1 MIEAGRPGAAADVA
15 QGLPRDVAVDVAVGE
30 TGAAEKMAAHGQAG
44 KIALA
49 GVGKGEMQA
58 VGGDAYQR
66 TRGMAKGS
74 VHQLAEAEEEGRAG
88 NEQEENAWQAGR
100 LAVGRDGQAGE
111 TGAEDE
117 GEADTE
123 VAFGDGV
130 RVFVPLAVAGVGGG
144 RNVIAI
150 PRKPHTVLRRLAVQ
164 PRTVFGD
171 APCLKLSVD
180 GYSVRRQ
187 VLDVVGD
194 LLKDARQV
202 VVGNGEGVALAMAGR
217 RGGEGDG
224 GERAGVRWCARRRPG
239 AGGGEVKLQAAA
251 ANAVQQRAGD
261 GDFRSILLA
270 AESTITIVHA
280 EAVRIADERGRMTEV
295 QTKRVM
301 AEEQGERQ
309 AGVPEVGFIGVE
321 GVAVHA
327 DGGLVQD
334 EPGEDQRRRDKQ
346 SRCAGMVAVLVVPDA
361 GGGVVAVGDEAGNH
375 GGWGVMLS
383 ETAGARGI
391 HGAFRG
397 GDVMALFDGAV
408 FVQQQ
413 PFVGGRH
420 DDSAVFQGDDFL
432 YPGGAC
438 LQVAGRGGVFR
449 LQQDE
454 RVVAVRIMVRAA
466 RVEGCAVGRP
476 GQADQCGVFSGMSR
490 RQGLADV
497 QRANGAEVYH
507 VFLADGAVGGEGEVL
522 AVGMQGE
529 GAGGAC
535 GMDFGGNGAVCLV
548 EAQAV
553 RPPVHTGKGEGK
565 QVVVRSEGAI
575 GDDVAVVVVAKK
587 RGAFAVGHAA

>member
-1 MIEAGRPGAAADVA
+1 
-15 QGLPRDVAVDVAVGE
+15 
-30 TGAAEKMAAHGQAG
+30 
-44 KIALA
+44 
-49 GVGKGEMQA
+49 
-58 VGGDAYQR
+58 
-66 TRGMAKGS
+66 
-74 VHQLAEAEEEGRAG
+74 
-88 NEQEENAWQAGR
+88 
-100 LAVGRDGQAGE
+100 
-111 TGAEDE
+111 
-117 GEADTE
+117 
-123 VAFGDGV
+123 
-130 RVFVPLAVAGVGGG
+130 
-144 RNVIAI
+144 
-150 PRKPHTVLRRLAVQ
+150 
-164 PRTVFGD
+164 
-171 APCLKLSVD
+171 
-180 GYSVRRQ
+180 
-187 VLDVVGD
+187 
-194 LLKDARQV
+194 
-202 VVGNGEGVALAMAGR
+202 
-217 RGGEGDG
+217 
-224 GERAGVRWCARRRPG
+224 
-239 AGGGEVKLQAAA
+239 
-251 ANAVQQRAGD
+251 
-261 GDFRSILLA
+261 
-270 AESTITIVHA
+270 
-280 EAVRIADERGRMTEV
+280 
-295 QTKRVM
+295 
-301 AEEQGERQ
+301 
-309 AGVPEVGFIGVE
+309 
-321 GVAVHA
+321 
-327 DGGLVQD
+327 
-334 EPGEDQRRRDKQ
+334 
-346 SRCAGMVAVLVVPDA
+346 MVAVLVVPDA

-397 GDVMALFDGAV
+397 RDVMALFDGAV

-432 YPGGAC
+432 YPGGTC

-490 RQGLADV
+490 GQGLADV

-587 RGAFAVGHAA
+587 RGAFAVSHTAQEFAACACQPRAVRRQAEFAHAGRGGARFDFALQGTAVDVMEIEGIRPDEQPAVLRVKKGILDAFAQPGYAPGGGRRHFVLFFAVGKMPDGGGTVAGGHQQGFVGIDGGADVRRGQRFALCHKGEREGEGEYLQFHLSRGSAGGVSGGILWQSSQGIVRCGATRY